1 MLTTREEWIACE
13 CAVFVFF
20 SHTFCFACRL
30 PIHHNTAANPSF
42 KCWPTC
48 IAWTHATISC
58 GAQKKLLL
66 TCWSV
71 ATFSILKTL
80 PAWNAVCRMQNADA
94 LISPANVKMCEIG
107 AICYLRCSCAIK
119 CANWT
124 PNPNQLNLNWLFM
137 SMLICMSI
145 ITFFTLNTRTIALH
159 LHQLHGAS
167 DADSLWLRHL
177 KHFIVFFCA
186 NICKSFDDH
195 VVG

>member
-1 MLTTREEWIACE
+1 MLAYLYCLNACNHLVRCTEEIATYLLIGSH
-13 CAVFVFF
+13 FF
-20 SHTFCFACRL
+20 N
-30 PIHHNTAANPSF
+30 I
-42 KCWPTC
+42 
-48 IAWTHATISC
+48 
-58 GAQKKLLL
+58 
-66 TCWSV
+66 
-71 ATFSILKTL
+71 KTL
-80 PAWNAVCRMQNADA
+80 PAWNAVCWMQNADA

-177 KHFIVFFCA
+177 KHFIVKKCLQIVRRSCGRLTMRWLDYRLLRTVIGIYRA
-186 NICKSFDDH
+186 NRPVNVKS
-195 VVG
+195 VAK